1 MYEQELN
8 EAEAIIFNNLAAC
21 CKKELNSK
29 SEVEYTTK
37 VIERSKYIT
46 DRSILLKAYLR
57 RGLAYES
64 MEKYL

>member
-8 EAEAIIFNNLAAC
+8 EAEAYIFNNLAAC

-37 VIERSKYIT
+37 VIDRSRFIS

-57 RGLAYES
+57 RGLAYEA